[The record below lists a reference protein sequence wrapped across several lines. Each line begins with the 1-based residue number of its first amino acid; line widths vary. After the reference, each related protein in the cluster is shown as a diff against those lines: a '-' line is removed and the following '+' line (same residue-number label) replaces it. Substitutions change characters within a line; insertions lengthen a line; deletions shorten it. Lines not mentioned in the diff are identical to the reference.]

1 MIASIDTC
9 FIIDWSKYRKNYL
22 LKKVFKYIF
31 ITEEVLNEVS
41 SERTLEFVANLM
53 IEGFLVIYPLK
64 AELSPIIRK
73 ILDISMSDPRI
84 PSLDPPEAYSFA
96 IAYKEN
102 CICLTE
108 NKGVLRLT
116 EYYNEF
122 KEVRVWRSLE
132 LLKYL
137 HSINLIED
145 LEKEL
150 ENYSRDTGHVF
161 PKKRFS

>member
-9 FIIDWSKYRKNYL
+9 FIIDWSKYRKRHL
-22 LKKVFKYIF
+22 LEKIFDYVFT
-31 ITEEVLNEVS
+31 TEEVLNEVS
-41 SERTLEFVANLM
+41 SENTLEYVLNLM
-53 IEGFLVIYPLK
+53 IKGFLVIYPFK
-64 AELSPIIRK
+64 TELSPIVRK
-73 ILDISMSDPRI
+73 ALEISVSDPRI
-84 PSLDPPEAYSFA
+84 PSLDPPEAYALA

-108 NKGVLRLT
+108 NKGVLRLI

-122 KEVRVWRSLE
+122 KKVKVWRSLE
-132 LLKYL
+132 LFKYL
-137 HSINLIED
+137 YSKGLIED
-145 LEKEL
+145 FEKEL

>member
-9 FIIDWSKYRKNYL
+9 FIIDWSKYRKRHL
-22 LKKVFKYIF
+22 LEKIFDYVFT
-31 ITEEVLNEVS
+31 TEEVLNEVS
-41 SERTLEFVANLM
+41 SENTLEYVLNLM
-53 IEGFLVIYPLK
+53 IKGFLVIYPFK
-64 AELSPIIRK
+64 TELSPIVRK
-73 ILDISMSDPRI
+73 ALEISVSDPRI
-84 PSLDPPEAYSFA
+84 PSLDPPEAYALA

-108 NKGVLRLT
+108 NKGVLRLV

-122 KEVRVWRSLE
+122 KKVKVWRSLE
-132 LLKYL
+132 LFKYL
-137 HSINLIED
+137 YSKGLIED

>member
-9 FIIDWSKYRKNYL
+9 FIIDWSKYRKRHL
-22 LKKVFKYIF
+22 LEKIFDYVFT
-31 ITEEVLNEVS
+31 TEEVLNEVS
-41 SERTLEFVANLM
+41 SENTLEYVLNLM
-53 IEGFLVIYPLK
+53 IKGFLVIYPFK
-64 AELSPIIRK
+64 TELSPIVRK
-73 ILDISMSDPRI
+73 ALEISVSDPRI
-84 PSLDPPEAYSFA
+84 PSLDPPEAYALA

-108 NKGVLRLT
+108 NKGVLRLV

-122 KEVRVWRSLE
+122 KKVKVWRSLE
-132 LLKYL
+132 LFKYL
-137 HSINLIED
+137 YSKGLIED
-145 LEKEL
+145 FEKEL